1 MGNIITVPKGRTK
14 TVKVSLGRD
23 VSTSEFSSDIREDR
37 NKESGLIAS
46 WVIGFETDGTDGEL
60 IFTLDDLVTAEVDV
74 TSGYMDIK
82 EVKDGE
88 PTNANYEPLEV
99 QFVNVITP

>member
-1 MGNIITVPKGRTK
+1 MGSVIEVKKGRTK

-23 VSTSEFSSDIREDR
+23 VSTSVFSSDIRVDR
-37 NKESGLIAS
+37 DKESALIAS
-46 WVIGFETDGTDGEL
+46 WEIVFDTDGTDGEL
-60 IFTLDDLVTAEVDV
+60 VFTLDDSV
-74 TSGYMDIK
+74 TSEVEVNQGYMDIK